1 MPFLCWPFRSLSP
14 TPVVGRS
21 ILPGAGRQHGFTLL
35 ELIVSIAIFTIVGAL
50 AMGGY
55 NQLVKQSGIA
65 QEKMQRVR
73 KVQAAV
79 LKMSQDLEQLEPRP
93 VRQPL
98 GSATLPALL
107 ADNRNQVLMEFTRAG
122 WSNSAGVQRS
132 TLQRVD
138 YRLQD
143 KKLYRD
149 YYTVLDRTLAN
160 EPVSAEILDKVH
172 AVTLR
177 FMDQTR
183 TWQSQ
188 WPPLSGTGA
197 QPGPAAAR
205 ARPFAVEITVELED
219 WGKIVRVVELPG

>member
-1 MPFLCWPFRSLSP
+1 MPATHRYAASHAFRPGS
-14 TPVVGRS
+14 RS
-21 ILPGAGRQHGFTLL
+21 QRGFTLL

-55 NQLVKQSGIA
+55 NQLVKQSSIA
-65 QEKMQRVR
+65 QDKMQRVR
-73 KVQAAV
+73 KVQAAI
-79 LKMSQDLEQLEPRP
+79 LKISQDLEQLEPRP

-138 YRLQD
+138 YRLEE

-149 YYTVLDRTLAN
+149 YYTVLDRTLSN
-160 EPVSAEILDKVH
+160 EPVKTELLDKVRT
-172 AVTLR
+172 VTLR
-177 FMDQTR
+177 FMDSTRNWQT
-183 TWQSQ
+183 Q
-188 WPPLSGTGA
+188 WPALSGTPGA
-197 QPGPAAAR
+197 TGVGAGR
-205 ARPFAVEITVELED
+205 LRPLAVEITVELED
-219 WGKIVRVVELPG
+219 WGKIVRLVELPG